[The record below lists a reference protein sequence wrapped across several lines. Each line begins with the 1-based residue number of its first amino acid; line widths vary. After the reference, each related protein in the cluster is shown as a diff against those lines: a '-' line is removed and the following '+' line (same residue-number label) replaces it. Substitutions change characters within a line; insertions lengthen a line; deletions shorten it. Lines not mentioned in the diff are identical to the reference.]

1 MLLNSLLVT
10 LLAAI
15 GIWKSV
21 PLGFILEMPPVLVC
35 LMTILGASIG
45 VWIVYY
51 FGSFIKNYFPKLM
64 SAKNK
69 HKKQSRLLTIL
80 NRYGIPGLGIFA
92 TLLVGPIITMSL
104 GLAIVG
110 NTRKLLLWTN
120 IGIIVWSISLTFIG
134 HIGVSLI

>member
-35 LMTILGASIG
+35 LMTILGASTG
-45 VWIVYY
+45 VWIIY
-51 FGSFIKNYFPKLM
+51 FFGTFIKKYFPKVL
-64 SAKNK
+64 SGKNIR
-69 HKKQSRLLTIL
+69 KKESRIRGLL
-80 NRYGIPGLGIFA
+80 NRYGIPGMGIIA

-104 GLAIVG
+104 GMALVR
-110 NTRKLLLWTN
+110 NTRKLIIWTN
-120 IGIIVWSISLTFIG
+120 VGIIIWSVTLTFIG
-134 HIGVSLI
+134 HIGLSLF